1 MTEILKERWMKLAGV
16 INEAQDDEVDFDV
29 KARMEEPDV
38 PMEVVD
44 KLVKAKLEAL
54 VPKIR
59 EMMDQTFVWNDE
71 AADGVY
77 VLWDFLSKEFNLDTK
92 LS

>member
-29 KARMEEPDV
+29 QARIEEPDI
-38 PMEVVD
+38 PLEVID

-71 AADGVY
+71 AADGAY
-77 VLWDFLSKEFNLDTK
+77 ILWDFLSKELNLDTK